1 MKKSG
6 ILNSELSR
14 VIASMGHTDKLV
26 ICDSGLPIPKN
37 SDVIDLALIINIP
50 KFIDTLKAVLEEL
63 KVEEAI
69 LAEEIMQNKNGLFE
83 KVSSLMNGTKVKKVT
98 HEQFKELTKSGGN
111 ITFVRTGEATPYAN
125 IILISGVT
133 FS

>member
-1 MKKSG
+1 MKKGG

-37 SDVIDLALIINIP
+37 SDVIDLALVSNIP
-50 KFIDTLKAVLEEL
+50 KFLDTLKAVLEEL

-69 LAEEIMQNKNGLFE
+69 LAEEMAENKNGLYE
-83 KVSSLMNGTKVKKVT
+83 NVSSLMNGTKIKKVS
-98 HEQFKELTKSGGN
+98 HEKFKELTRAGGN
-111 ITFVRTGEATPYAN
+111 ITFVRTGEATPFAN

-133 FS
+133 FG